1 MTVMYL
7 VQMKQVVDCL
17 ILGTCDDSETTLSES
32 NATISGVPAA
42 ASVPEQSTSHQEAVS
57 HGSSSSES
65 SATVPDRRSTRQ
77 IIPPD
82 RLHF

>member
-1 MTVMYL
+1 MLPITE
-7 VQMKQVVDCL
+7 
-17 ILGTCDDSETTLSES
+17 DSETTQSES

-42 ASVPEQSTSHQEAVS
+42 ASVPEQSTSHQEAMS

-65 SATVPDRRSTRQ
+65 SATVPVRRSTRQ